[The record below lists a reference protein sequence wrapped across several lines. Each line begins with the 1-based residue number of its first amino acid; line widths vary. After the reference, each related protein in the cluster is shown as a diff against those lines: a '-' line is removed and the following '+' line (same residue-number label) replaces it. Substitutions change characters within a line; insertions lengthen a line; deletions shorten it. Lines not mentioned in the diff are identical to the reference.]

1 MTLHQLQQ
9 INLVA
14 VGNLVIIQN
23 TLIHKIN
30 VINMI
35 FTKDSDSSMV
45 INMNMLKG
53 TKAFSNMFNTKLREV
68 KYPENAPV
76 DNEALVL
83 PPLILTFS
91 LVLSF
96 HPPPGVPSFPPT
108 PVALMSVEDIVM

>member
-1 MTLHQLQQ
+1 
-9 INLVA
+9 
-14 VGNLVIIQN
+14 
-23 TLIHKIN
+23 
-30 VINMI
+30 MI

-83 PPLILTFS
+83 PPLILTFF